1 MVTSQEN
8 CYLDI
13 SSALSDTEPI
23 GSVKLRIYTDTG
35 LLYLINIILKL
46 PVFERANALWI
57 VYLTLKK
64 INS

>member
-13 SSALSDTEPI
+13 NSALSGPEPI

-35 LLYLINIILKL
+35 LLYLIKIILKL
-46 PVFERANALWI
+46 PVFEGANALWI
-57 VYLTLKK
+57 VY
-64 INS
+64 